1 MSNSFTKEE
10 RAHIRKKLIE
20 KGFQRLKTG
29 GIKAVNIEELTNSCY
44 VAKGT
49 FFNLFSNK
57 SEYLYQM
64 MREKRSQ
71 TKEKLQEYLDEEG
84 KLTYEGLYQYLK
96 WMCAE
101 NPNIFSYL
109 TEQETK
115 WLVSKWPV
123 EYLENEDKDEDTAKW
138 IMSFL
143 KTPKQ
148 TPDWELFCNFL
159 KLSAWALGSRE
170 FLLAHA
176 FEPTIDT
183 LIINACDSICEK

>member
-138 IMSFL
+138 IISFL

-148 TPDWELFCNFL
+148 TTDWELFCNFL

-176 FEPTIDT
+176 FETTIDT

>member
-1 MSNSFTKEE
+1 MSNSFTQEE
-10 RAHIRKKLIE
+10 RTHIRKKLIE
-20 KGFQRLKTG
+20 EGFQRLKAG

-44 VAKGT
+44 VSKGT

-57 SEYLYQM
+57 TEYLYQM

-71 TKEKLQEYLDEEG
+71 TKEKLLEYLDEEE

-109 TEQETK
+109 T
-115 WLVSKWPV
+115 
-123 EYLENEDKDEDTAKW
+123 D
-138 IMSFL
+138 L

-170 FLLAHA
+170 FLLAQA
-176 FEPTIDT
+176 FEQTIDT
-183 LIINACDSICEK
+183 LLVNACDSICEK